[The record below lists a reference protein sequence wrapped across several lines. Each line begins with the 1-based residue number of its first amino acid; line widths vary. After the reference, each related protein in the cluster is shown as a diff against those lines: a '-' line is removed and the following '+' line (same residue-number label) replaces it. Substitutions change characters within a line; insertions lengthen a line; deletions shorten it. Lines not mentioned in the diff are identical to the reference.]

1 MRLPENE
8 RTVTGM
14 SKHSCFECKWCH
26 YLLDSSNRNVE
37 ICVFDQSENYLQE
50 VLLGSD
56 DCELDGYAE
65 ELWQEENGR

>member
-1 MRLPENE
+1 
-8 RTVTGM
+8 M

-50 VLLGSD
+50 VLLGQTIASLTD
-56 DCELDGYAE
+56 TPKSYGKKKMGGNRY
-65 ELWQEENGR
+65 G